1 MLPFKPP
8 FYFVIVKSK
17 VLMDYQNK
25 KIVFFPGQSF
35 PISTINQPPFLVRAI
50 CRTKWGPIRF
60 SCFKVF
66 FKLQTEK
73 QTEKQ
78 YLYTAKKFSK
88 YKKISYNLVSV
99 YLVSCGKVL
108 KLTNFHIC
116 WIYYLNVWIHF
127 VSFTFFSDFSPQGCH
142 NVNMSPPPSRGE
154 RGKTVSGAH
163 YRIYIFKSAR

>member
-25 KIVFFPGQSF
+25 KIVYFPGQSF

-66 FKLQTEK
+66 FLNYK
-73 QTEKQ
+73 QRNKQ
-78 YLYTAKKFSK
+78 KSNIYIQQNNFQSTKKSLTVLFLY
-88 YKKISYNLVSV
+88 V

-142 NVNMSPPPSRGE
+142 NVNSFRG
-154 RGKTVSGAH
+154 AL
-163 YRIYIFKSAR
+163 